1 MMYYIMKKKTRNK
14 RLRLIVL
21 FFFSFI
27 ILGWCINLIFYKPFN
42 INIFFERLFI
52 SYAWKDPEL
61 LSKLG
66 ILDKYGIKIHY
77 NKLTD
82 LSNKHIHEDLKYT
95 TKELEILESYN
106 LKKSNSNQ
114 QFSAKILK
122 TFLEE
127 RIYSDEFIKHEYT
140 INHLTS
146 PQIDILLF
154 FTNIH
159 QIKTIKDA
167 QSYLQRLHL
176 LKNKIQQIIEIIE
189 LGQDYYNIPPQLILE
204 RVQTQLFSFI
214 SNDLKDNI
222 LYKDFVSKLNDIP
235 NLDVQSGKRLI
246 YDLKLT
252 LSNVVI
258 PAYELLFE
266 KINNLLV
273 QAPSN
278 LGMWSYD
285 SSNFYY
291 AYILKKYT
299 TQDIL
304 PESIFELC
312 DTSLSKYLKEIEKLS
327 NDFISEGLVE
337 GSDTLGRLLNKII
350 YNSKLLYKDDKI
362 FIKDFENRILKTAH
376 QLNLLFDDYQFTLPL
391 LEPCLYLLDND
402 LTDFSYY
409 AGSLY
414 NKRKAKLYY
423 SPLELPKSKLLTP
436 FNVYQ
441 WIIPGLHTQKSIQ
454 SQQSHLPIFRR
465 HIEFTYY
472 KLGWQMYSLDLAQQ
486 LHLYEKTLLNKIVYL
501 HELYLNYA
509 LAFVDLG
516 LHYYRWD
523 YHTCLNLLLIYTGL
537 PKPLAE
543 LEILK
548 IASTPGQS
556 ASLVVGYNYLKK
568 TENKVRLKQGEG
580 FDLNIYLKK
589 ILELGP
595 INSEVFYEL
604 EAYFD

>member
-1 MMYYIMKKKTRNK
+1 MEKKIRNK
-14 RLRLIVL
+14 RLRLIIL
-21 FFFSFI
+21 AFISFI
-27 ILGWCINLIFYKPFN
+27 ILGWSINLIFYKPFN

-52 SYAWKDPEL
+52 SYAWEDPEL

-82 LSNKHIHEDLKYT
+82 LSNKHIYEDLKYT
-95 TKELEILESYN
+95 VKELEILESYD
-106 LKKSNSNQ
+106 LKKSSTNQ
-114 QFSAKILK
+114 KFSAKILK

-127 RIYSDEFIKHEYT
+127 KIYSDEFIKYEYT

-146 PQIDILLF
+146 SHIDILLF

-176 LKNKIQQIIEIIE
+176 IKKKIQQIIEIIE
-189 LGQDYYNIPPQLILE
+189 LGEESYNIPPQLILE
-204 RVQTQLFSFI
+204 RVQTQLFTFI
-214 SNDLKDNI
+214 TNDLKDNI
-222 LYKDFVSKLNDIP
+222 LYKDFTSKLKNIP
-235 NLDVQSGKRLI
+235 NLDSQSSKRLV

-266 KINNLLV
+266 KTNNLLV

-312 DTSLSKYLKEIEKLS
+312 DTSLGKYLKEIEKLS
-327 NDFISEGLVE
+327 SDFVSQGLVE

-350 YNSKLLYKDDKI
+350 YNPQFFYKDEDV
-362 FIKDFENRILKTAH
+362 FIEDFKNRIAKTSH
-376 QLNLLFDDYQFTLPL
+376 QLNLLSDNYQLVLPL
-391 LEPCLYLLDND
+391 LEPSLHLLDND
-402 LTDFSYY
+402 LIDFSYY

-414 NKRKAKLYY
+414 NNRKAKLYY
-423 SPLELPKSKLLTP
+423 SPLELPKSKLLIP
-436 FNVYQ
+436 FHVYQ
-441 WIIPGLHTQKSIQ
+441 WVIPGLHTQKSIQ

-486 LHLYEKTLLNKIVYL
+486 LHLYKKIPLNKIIYL

-537 PKPLAE
+537 PKSLAK

-556 ASLVVGYNYLKK
+556 ASLVVGYNFLKK
-568 TENKVRLKQGEG
+568 TEK
-580 FDLNIYLKK
+580 
-589 ILELGP
+589 
-595 INSEVFYEL
+595 
-604 EAYFD
+604 